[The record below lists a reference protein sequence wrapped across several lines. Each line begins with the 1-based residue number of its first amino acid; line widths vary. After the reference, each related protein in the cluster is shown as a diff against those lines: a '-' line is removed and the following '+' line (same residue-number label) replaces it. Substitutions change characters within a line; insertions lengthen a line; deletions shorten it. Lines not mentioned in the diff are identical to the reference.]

1 MNLNGN
7 ESLDGHST
15 CYSAAIHWLSIG
27 LVSLTVLLL
36 IVGALVTSNE
46 AGDSVPDWPMSF
58 GRWLIKGEHF
68 SGNVRYEYSH
78 RVVAGVV
85 GVVTAVLAAVIW
97 FTRRTRRIRWLGLA
111 AFATVVLQALLGGL
125 RVLFPGSKPLIAVP
139 HALVAQSFLCI
150 GAAIALLS
158 SRGWLNRA
166 ESESATESA
175 GQSVRRLAVAGV
187 VVVMIQLVLGAAF
200 RHGAAGIE
208 PHIAGAIVVAVIV
221 GLTIWRAVRTSGRD
235 SYLKRPAIGAG
246 VLLVL
251 QIALGVLAYLARLAS
266 ADAPQPVEPMISLT
280 VAHVVV
286 GALTL
291 ITVLVLAMRS
301 HQVLRP
307 LQSTKRA
314 GVVGAPREAG
324 A

>member
-1 MNLNGN
+1 MSLNAKV
-7 ESLDGHST
+7 SVDRHSNG
-15 CYSAAIHWLSIG
+15 YSAAIFWLSIA

-36 IVGALVTSNE
+36 IVGALVTSND

-85 GVVTAVLAAVIW
+85 GVVTAILAVSIW
-97 FTRRTRRIRWLGLA
+97 FSRRARRIRWLAVA
-111 AFATVVLQALLGGL
+111 AFAIVVLQALLGGL

-139 HALVAQSFLCI
+139 HAFVAQSFLCI
-150 GAAIALLS
+150 GACLALLS
-158 SRGWLNRA
+158 SRGWLSRTG
-166 ESESATESA
+166 SATEPS
-175 GQSVRRLAVAGV
+175 GLSVRRLAMAGV

-200 RHGAAGIE
+200 RHGATGIE
-208 PHIAGAIVVAVIV
+208 PHIAGAAAVAAVI
-221 GLTIWRAVRTSGRD
+221 GLTVARILKTASRD
-235 SYLKRPAIGAG
+235 RYLRRPAIAAG
-246 VLLVL
+246 LLLVA
-251 QIALGVLAYLARLAS
+251 QIVLGVLAYLARLAS

-291 ITVLVLAMRS
+291 ISVLVMAMRS
-301 HQVLRP
+301 HQALRP
-307 LQSTKRA
+307 LRVRESS
-314 GVVGAPREAG
+314 VVGSAREVG

>member
-1 MNLNGN
+1 MNLNRN
-7 ESLDGHST
+7 ETIHDNST
-15 CYSAAIHWLSIG
+15 GYSAAIHWLSIA
-27 LVSLTVLLL
+27 LVSVTVVLL
-36 IVGALVTSNE
+36 IVGALVTSND

-58 GRWLIKGEHF
+58 GRWLIRGEHF
-68 SGNVRYEYSH
+68 TGNVRYEYSH

-85 GVVTAVLAAVIW
+85 GIVTGVLAITIW
-97 FTRRTRRIRWLGLA
+97 LTPRARRIRWLGLA

-158 SRGWLNRA
+158 SRSWLNR
-166 ESESATESA
+166 TESVIA
-175 GQSVRRLAVAGV
+175 ETSWLSVRRLAIAGV

-208 PHIAGAIVVAVIV
+208 PHIAGAVVVTAVV
-221 GLTIWRAVRTSGRD
+221 GATVVRALKTSGRD
-235 SYLKRPAIGAG
+235 SYLKRPAIAAS
-246 VLLVL
+246 VLLVI

-291 ITVLVLAMRS
+291 ISVLSLAMRAL
-301 HQVLRP
+301 QVLRP
-307 LQSTKRA
+307 LQSSATA
-314 GVVGAPREAG
+314 VVGAPREAG